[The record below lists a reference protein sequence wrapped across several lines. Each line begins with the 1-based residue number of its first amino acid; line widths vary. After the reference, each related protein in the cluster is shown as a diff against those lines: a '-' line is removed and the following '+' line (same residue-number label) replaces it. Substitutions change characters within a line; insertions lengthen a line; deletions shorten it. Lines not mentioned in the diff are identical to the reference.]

1 MLQNYLKIAIRNLLK
16 HKTYSAINI
25 LGLAVGMASCLIILL
40 FVQYELSYD
49 RYHAHAD
56 RIYRVS
62 RQFYNQNGQMN
73 LWLGPIAPPF
83 APLLRTD
90 FPQIK
95 VAQFLRDFNT
105 KLKMGEQAFIENRFF
120 WADEHVLDVFS
131 FELVKG
137 DRRNV
142 LKEPNSIVL
151 TESAARKYFGNADPM
166 GKIINYEDQLDLKV
180 TGILKDIPENSH
192 FHIDILASFVT
203 LQTIFSPGTLMTNFG
218 SNNYPTY
225 VFLPEGMDAGEF
237 EQQLVKFVDK
247 HVPVPNPSIP
257 KASAFTL
264 LKLQPITDIHLH
276 SHLDSEIEPN
286 GDILYVYIFS
296 AVAFFILLIACINFM
311 NLSTAKAAD
320 RSREVGVR
328 KVVGA
333 GRQDLIRQFLSET
346 IILAFIAL
354 ILAIGL
360 VELAL
365 PYFNAFIGKNLS
377 LNPADNYFMLASI
390 ITIALLTGLI
400 SGSYPAFFLSAFE
413 PVVVLKGKL
422 SNGSGSSWL
431 RSTLVVTQFSITIA
445 LLCGIGIIQNQLDFC
460 RTADLGFKHDH
471 VLAILIPQSA
481 RNKIEDV
488 KNQLKQNSNIVA
500 VSASSRFPS
509 GRLLD
514 SFNMQVDIGGEMKA
528 VNFRIASVFV
538 DHDYMTTYDMP
549 IAAGRDFLKEFV
561 TDDTAAVIFNE
572 SAVKALGWTSN
583 EDALNKRVN
592 FGNRRSRVV
601 GVVKD
606 FHFESM
612 REKIA
617 PMIFAINPNF
627 TGYFSI
633 RIRPENVPATLEF
646 LKERWA
652 EYDPDVPFNY
662 QFIDENFDQL
672 YRNEEQLSRVLG
684 YFAGLGTFIACLGL
698 IGLAA
703 FMAERRTKEIGIRK
717 VMGATVANI
726 VGLMSKEFVRLV
738 IVANLVAWPLAYF
751 AMDRWLDHFAYR
763 ISIGPA
769 VFIIAGVVTLAIALG
784 TVSFQAF
791 RAATGNPVNAL
802 KYE

>member
-1 MLQNYLKIAIRNLLK
+1 MFQNYLKIAFRNLLK
-16 HKTYSAINI
+16 HKTYSTINV

-49 RYHAHAD
+49 KYHANAD

-62 RQFYNQNGQMN
+62 RQFYNQDGQLN

-83 APLLRTD
+83 APMLRTD
-90 FPQIK
+90 FPQIE
-95 VAQFLRDFNT
+95 VAQLLRDFNT
-105 KLKMGEQAFIENRFF
+105 KLKIGEQTFIENRFF
-120 WADEHVLDVFS
+120 WADEHVLNIFS
-131 FELVKG
+131 FELLKG
-137 DRRNV
+137 DRANV

-151 TESAARKYFGNADPM
+151 TESMAQKYFGETDPI
-166 GKIINYEDQLDLKV
+166 GKVINYEDQLDLKV

-192 FHIDILASFVT
+192 FHIDILGSFVT
-203 LQTIFSPGTLMTNFG
+203 LQTVLPQGSLMTNFG

-225 VFLPEGMDAGEF
+225 VLLPEGMDPGEF
-237 EQQLVKFVDK
+237 EQQLVKFIDK
-247 HVPVPNPSIP
+247 HVPVLNPNIP

-264 LKLQPITDIHLH
+264 LKVQPITDIHLH

-333 GRQDLIRQFLSET
+333 GRHDLIRQFLSET
-346 IILAFIAL
+346 ILLAFIAL

-365 PYFNAFIGKNLS
+365 PYFNSFFGRTLS
-377 LNPADNYFMLASI
+377 LDPTNNYFMLASI
-390 ITIALLTGLI
+390 VAIALLTGLI

-413 PVVVLKGKL
+413 PVTVLKGKL
-422 SNGSGSSWL
+422 SKGSGSSWL
-431 RSTLVVTQFSITIA
+431 RSTLVITQFSITIA

-460 RTADLGFKHDH
+460 RTADLGFKQDH
-471 VLAILIPQSA
+471 VLAVLIPQSI
-481 RNKIEDV
+481 RGKQEEV
-488 KNQLKQNSNIVA
+488 KNQLKQNPNIVS
-500 VSASSRFPS
+500 VASCSRFPS

-514 SFNMQVDIGGEMKA
+514 SFNMQVESGGEMKP
-528 VNFRIASVFV
+528 VNFRIANVWV
-538 DHDYMTTYDMP
+538 DHDYMNTYDMP
-549 IAAGRDFLKEFV
+549 MAAGRNFSKEFV

-572 SAVKALGWTSN
+572 SSVRALGWTSN

-617 PMIFAINPNF
+617 PMVFAVNPNF
-627 TGYFSI
+627 SGYFSI
-633 RIRPENVPATLEF
+633 RIRPENIPATLEF

-672 YRNEEQLSRVLG
+672 YRNEDQLSQVLE

-717 VMGATVANI
+717 VMGATITNI
-726 VGLMSKEFVRLV
+726 VGLMSKEFIRLV
-738 IVANLVAWPLAYF
+738 VFANLVAWPLAYF
-751 AMDRWLDHFAYR
+751 AMDSWLNHFAYR

-769 VFIIAGVVTLAIALG
+769 VFIIAGIVTVVIALG

-791 RAATGNPVNAL
+791 RAATGNPINAL